1 MVNIRSSVLW
11 LCWVSV
17 GVRVTEAQSND
28 GINGGVLG
36 DGGARFTD
44 GGNQGESNTDNAS
57 GGGFDGG
64 EHNGELNG
72 ENDSRGPDNNDGGRR
87 FGHRNKNVSDGMNI
101 FL

>member
-57 GGGFDGG
+57 GGEFDGG
-64 EHNGELNG
+64 EHNGGGLKG
-72 ENDSRGPDNNDGGRR
+72 ENDSRGQITTTMEDEGLGT
-87 FGHRNKNVSDGMNI
+87 GTKTSVMG
-101 FL
+101 